1 MEPITHLSSAVV
13 TLLLKVSGAQ
23 DLAVTRARP
32 SVITYVVPGGSFD
45 QHVEIQV
52 DSQDQVPLHVVE
64 QHVVNLDYRQ
74 QRSRLN

>member
-32 SVITYVVPGGSFD
+32 SVITYVVPGGSRD

-64 QHVVNLDYRQ
+64 QHVVNLDYQQ